1 MATHYFGLTPQDM
14 LDHGVGRARYFYA
27 LRRTQEGDIFITKV
41 DQLVGTDTVQVNYP
55 GDTTDDWEFFEMGV
69 DFFDG
74 RDADF
79 HERPHPNL
87 IFDQYRWDSR
97 NISYYINE
105 NGELVARINQPYTYP
120 TDV

>member
-1 MATHYFGLTPQDM
+1 MSNHYFGITPQDM

-27 LRRTQEGDIFITKV
+27 LRRTEEGEIFITKV
-41 DQLVGTDTVQVNYP
+41 DQLVGTDVVQVNSP
-55 GDTTDDWEFFEMGV
+55 GAAGDDWEFFEMGV

-74 RDADF
+74 READT
-79 HERPHPNL
+79 HERPHDNL

>member
-1 MATHYFGLTPQDM
+1 MSNHYFGITPQDM

-27 LRRTQEGDIFITKV
+27 LRRTEDGELYITKV
-41 DQLVGTDTVQVNYP
+41 DQLVGTDVVQVNSP
-55 GDTTDDWEFFEMGV
+55 GDTGDDWEFFEMGV

-74 RDADF
+74 READT
-79 HERPHPNL
+79 HERPYENL

-97 NISYYINE
+97 NVSYYINE

>member
-1 MATHYFGLTPQDM
+1 M

-27 LRRTQEGDIFITKV
+27 LRRTEDGELYITKV
-41 DQLVGTDTVQVNYP
+41 DQLVGTDVVQVNSP
-55 GDTTDDWEFFEMGV
+55 GDTGDDWEFFEMGV

-74 RDADF
+74 READT
-79 HERPHPNL
+79 HERPYENL

-97 NISYYINE
+97 NVSYYINE